1 MGTDIHLQVQ
11 RRNSEGTW
19 ETVNPPLGYNDHDE
33 WILKNYKE
41 AVAKLPEGVTEADVL
56 AGNPEE
62 FDWNCY
68 YIRKYHQNW
77 YNGRNYNLFA
87 MLADVR
93 NGRGFAGV
101 QTGAGFNPIAEP
113 RGLPDDV
120 TPGHYDEEVEDF
132 VGGFNFGDHSFSHL
146 TLKELL
152 DYDWDQ
158 TTALCCYIP
167 LSYYAV
173 RKETG
178 DTSAPEW
185 GSGGIWG
192 QGIEMID
199 ADEADRLLATRP
211 NLVTEAQRQAVR
223 DRLNGMKKSTI
234 SNDFGHIDLAEKKY
248 YVREWWTETYRDCAG
263 EFYTH
268 VIPALQKIDPNPENV
283 RIVFGFDS

>member
-19 ETVNPPLGYNDHDE
+19 ETVYPSLGYNDHDE
-33 WILKNYKE
+33 WCAKNYKE
-41 AVAKLPEGVTEADVL
+41 AVAKLPEGVTVDDVL
-56 AGNPEE
+56 SGKYKTEGISM
-62 FDWNCY
+62 DRY
-68 YIRKYHQNW
+68 YLEKYHHSW

-93 NGRGFAGV
+93 NGRGFAGG

-120 TPGHYDEEVEDF
+120 VNGEYDEEKDEYSSF
-132 VGGFNFGDHSFSHL
+132 SYGDHSFSHL

-158 TTALCCYIP
+158 TTMLCCYIP
-167 LSYYAV
+167 LNYYAV

-178 DTSAPEW
+178 DTSPPKW

-199 ADEADRLLATRP
+199 ADQADALLASNP
-211 NLVTEAQRQAVR
+211 NIVTPEQKDLVHK
-223 DRLNGMKKSTI
+223 RLKSKAKTYVNNEFGTI
-234 SNDFGHIDLAEKKY
+234 EPLAKKY

-268 VIPALQKIDPNPENV
+268 TIPEM
-283 RIVFGFDS
+283 